1 MTELSKSSCYC
12 TNLRRSTNVV
22 SAFYD
27 SILSEVG
34 LTVAQYYL
42 LVNLSRLGTVNI
54 THWAKAVGLDRSTMV
69 RNIKLLQNRGLVEIV
84 DGHGKTFALSSEGT
98 MILEKA
104 MPQWEKAQMQIEKI
118 LGKEDVEAI
127 FRISDKLQSFIH

>member
-42 LVNLSRLGTVNI
+42 LVNLSTLGTVNI

-104 MPQWEKAQMQIEKI
+104 MPLWEKAQMQIEKI

>member
-1 MTELSKSSCYC
+1 
-12 TNLRRSTNVV
+12 
-22 SAFYD
+22 
-27 SILSEVG
+27 
-34 LTVAQYYL
+34 
-42 LVNLSRLGTVNI
+42 
-54 THWAKAVGLDRSTMV
+54 MV

-84 DGHGKTFALSSEGT
+84 EGHGKTFALSSEGT

-104 MPQWEKAQMQIEKI
+104 MPLWEKAQMQIEKI

>member
-54 THWAKAVGLDRSTMV
+54 THLAKAVGLDRSTMV

-104 MPQWEKAQMQIEKI
+104 MPLWEKAQMQIEKI